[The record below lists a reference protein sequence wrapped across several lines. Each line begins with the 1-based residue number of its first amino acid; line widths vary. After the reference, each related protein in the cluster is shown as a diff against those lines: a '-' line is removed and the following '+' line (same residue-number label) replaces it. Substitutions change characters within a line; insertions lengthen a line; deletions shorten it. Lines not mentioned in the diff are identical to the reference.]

1 LFVFRKQGRKL
12 EEGGR
17 ENTEIVKRLK
27 VRERKEMEKN
37 E

>member
-1 LFVFRKQGRKL
+1 LFVFRKQERKL

-17 ENTEIVKRLK
+17 ENIENVKELK